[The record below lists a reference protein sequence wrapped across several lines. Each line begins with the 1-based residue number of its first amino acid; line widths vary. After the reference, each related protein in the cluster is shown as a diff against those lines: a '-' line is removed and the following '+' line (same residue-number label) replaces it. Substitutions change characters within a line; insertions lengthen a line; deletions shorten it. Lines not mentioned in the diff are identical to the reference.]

1 MHVQRIDILLIG
13 VLCACVAAPV
23 SALAAEMERVT
34 DAAGLEFFEKK
45 IRPVLADHCYKCH
58 SGEKIK
64 GGLQIDL
71 RDTLRKGGKHGPAIV
86 PGDPEKSLLL
96 KAISYHDEK
105 LQMPPKE
112 RLTDAQVADFTQW

>member
-1 MHVQRIDILLIG
+1 MHVPRPPILL
-13 VLCACVAAPV
+13 VLFFCAVTAAPV
-23 SALAAEMERVT
+23 SAFGAGEMERVT

-58 SGEKIK
+58 SGEKLK

-71 RDTLRKGGKHGPAIV
+71 RDTLRKGGEHGPAIV
-86 PGDPEKSLLL
+86 PGNAEKSLLL

-105 LQMPPKE
+105 LQMPPKQ
-112 RLTDAQVADFTQW
+112 RLSDAQVAD